1 MLFTTCS
8 RLGLGWLSR
17 PSGAFGVG
25 ADGIPF
31 HFLIFFSVRNP
42 ISQLEPEKA
51 TRRFYNE
58 QIRSR
63 L

>member
-8 RLGLGWLSR
+8 RLRLGWLSK

-31 HFLIFFSVRNP
+31 LFLISFSIRNP
-42 ISQLEPEKA
+42 ISQLESEQA
-51 TRRFYNE
+51 TRRFYND